1 MARNKRGREMA
12 AGLKTKEDVQLAKTT
27 GHYEV
32 EIDNNISESSS
43 EGETPAKKT
52 GRVLHRIA
60 KAIRRAAR
68 KRQMMNKKG
77 ATSVEVPDK
86 KYKVLVQYHPLNY
99 TAIKAAI
106 EENNLQCIVV
116 EKDHLWMDGV
126 DSETLAI
133 ARKALL
139 ACHFRTKQGKEY
151 KVRFA
156 AYRSTLQVVKKNK
169 QKKSTNNKPE
179 VALAAKKQRKKN
191 NLEKALKYVGHK
203 QHRAAAGSLRSQRK
217 HNHKPAVLNTSS
229 IAKKLHERVKK
240 AIAASERAERDRA
253 AQAKSRANKGIP
265 QPKKGKQLEIA
276 A

>member
-1 MARNKRGREMA
+1 MA

-32 EIDNNISESSS
+32 EIGNNISESSS

-52 GRVLHRIA
+52 KRALHRIA
-60 KAIRRAAR
+60 TAIRRAAR

-99 TAIKAAI
+99 TAIKAAV
-106 EENNLQCIVV
+106 EENNFECITIDN
-116 EKDHLWMDGV
+116 KHLWMDGV
-126 DSETLAI
+126 DKETLATV
-133 ARKALL
+133 RKALL

-156 AYRSTLQVVKKNK
+156 AYRSMLQTPKKA
-169 QKKSTNNKPE
+169 KKSKPTGNKPE
-179 VALAAKKQRKKN
+179 VALAAKKRRKNINKVNAANHQEWCKNRSNDSKRFKKN
-191 NLEKALKYVGHK
+191 RTKD
-203 QHRAAAGSLRSQRK
+203 
-217 HNHKPAVLNTSS
+217 HKPAVIDTSS
-229 IAKKLHERVKK
+229 VAKKLRERVKK
-240 AIAASERAERDRA
+240 AIRASERAERDRA

-265 QPKKGKQLEIA
+265 QPKKGKQLEFA